1 MIDITTDDLENSYN
15 QVRKELGNYNKD
27 LLKKNELI
35 VLNKTDLLNKEEIN
49 KKNENFSK
57 NKKSE
62 VFTLSILDK
71 KSISNIKSKLIKY
84 VSKKF

>member
-1 MIDITTDDLENSYN
+1 MIDITTEDLENSYN

-35 VLNKTDLLNKEEIN
+35 VLNKTDLLDKEEIN

-57 NKKSE
+57 NKKSG

-71 KSISNIKSKLIKY
+71 QSISNIKSKLIKY